1 MELWFNSR
9 FRLQQDTQC
18 TYDLTLRCVK
28 VNIVAA
34 ENQSV
39 LNILIVCLYLSLSN
53 TQSTCSVLYFHLW
66 LASICGIFYIIWNKE
81 LFLKQLNT

>member
-34 ENQSV
+34 ENQSF
-39 LNILIVCLYLSLSN
+39 LNILIECLYLSISN
-53 TQSTCSVLYFHLW
+53 KKGTCPVL
-66 LASICGIFYIIWNKE
+66 
-81 LFLKQLNT
+81 